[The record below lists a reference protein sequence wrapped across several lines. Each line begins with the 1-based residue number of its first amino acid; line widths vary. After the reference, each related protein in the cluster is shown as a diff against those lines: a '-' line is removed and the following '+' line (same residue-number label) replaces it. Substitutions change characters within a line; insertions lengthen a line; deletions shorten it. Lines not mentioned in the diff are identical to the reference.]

1 MEKRLPLLVLALIA
15 AVSILGFAGVM
26 NSSSTGQY
34 QYAGGSIQYETID
47 VCTQIQ
53 CAAGDAKLIRIDSSE
68 VAPQFM
74 IASCECPETPG
85 VLYSAK
91 FIKPIISYG
100 Y

>member
-1 MEKRLPLLVLALIA
+1 MEKRLSLLVLSIIA
-15 AVSILGFAGVM
+15 AVSILGLVGVM
-26 NSSSTGQY
+26 NHSTTGQY
-34 QYAGGSIQYETID
+34 QYAGGSIQYETQD
-47 VCTQIQ
+47 VCTQIN

-74 IASCECPETPG
+74 IAQCECPETPG
-85 VLYSAK
+85 ILYPAK

>member
-1 MEKRLPLLVLALIA
+1 MEEKLSVLILGIIALI
-15 AVSILGFAGVM
+15 SIIGLVKVM
-26 NSSSTGQY
+26 NTAATGQFN
-34 QYAGGSIQYETID
+34 YAGGSIQYETTD

-53 CAAGDAKLIRIDSSE
+53 CAAGDARLIRIESSE

-74 IASCECPETPG
+74 IAQCECPEQPG
-85 VLYSAK
+85 VMHSAK